1 MTLRELAAFLEE
13 GYSPLP
19 KREAF
24 IQARRDNIISQ
35 TQLEDLIK
43 LFDEPQ
49 APAPEPKAPEE
60 KFNLRE
66 LRLIYCPWS
75 RKQWADMSSEEIDA
89 NIDAYDADTRA
100 KALAYLRM
108 RGFG

>member
-1 MTLRELAAFLEE
+1 MTLRELATFIEE

-43 LFDEPQ
+43 LYAEPE
-49 APAPEPKAPEE
+49 APAPEPKVQQEQ
-60 KFNLRE
+60 FNLRE
-66 LRLIYCPWS
+66 LRLTYDYWEGA
-75 RKQWADMSSEEIDA
+75 QWADMSSEAIDN
-89 NIDAYDADTRA
+89 NIDLYDEATRA

-108 RGFG
+108 RGYG

>member
-1 MTLRELAAFLEE
+1 MTLRELATFIEE
-13 GYSPLP
+13 GYSPLS

-43 LFDEPQ
+43 LFTEPE
-49 APAPEPKAPEE
+49 APAPEPKVQQEQ
-60 KFNLRE
+60 FNLRE

-89 NIDAYDADTRA
+89 NIDAYDEATRV

-108 RGFG
+108 RGYG